1 MKNKILKNVL
11 TFTATAAILAG
22 CGNSTA
28 VTSQENSS
36 EDTSVSNSN
45 AQGTSS
51 ASEDQQSE
59 NTKTNIVYAKGVG
72 PYTELFEEAII
83 PILEKQGYTFTC
95 TELDLNQAD
104 AAISSGDA
112 DVSVEQHLAYMKA
125 YNEQADGHLVAL
137 GRVPTVPASVFSEK
151 HDSLDEIGDGMVI
164 AVPQDAGNQA
174 RAFVMLQDLGW
185 ITLKD
190 GTDYATA
197 AAEDVEENPYNL
209 EFYELQTTYIAT
221 SLSDFDYGV
230 ITGSIVYNA
239 GIDPSTALFNENL
252 TDDFWLQVVVN
263 EENQDAEWA
272 KAIVN
277 AYQSEEFLTWIKE
290 NNGPKY
296 SNLWSVPEYDSE
308 S

>member
-1 MKNKILKNVL
+1 MRKFRKSLLITVAAAALL
-11 TFTATAAILAG
+11 TGCAG
-22 CGNSTA
+22 GKDA
-28 VTSQENSS
+28 
-36 EDTSVSNSN
+36 DTS
-45 AQGTSS
+45 A
-51 ASEDQQSE
+51 E
-59 NTKTNIVYAKGVG
+59 NKTNIVYAKGVG

-83 PILEKQGYTFTC
+83 PILEEKGYTFTC

-104 AAISSGDA
+104 AAMTSGDA
-112 DVSVEQHLAYMKA
+112 DVSVEQHKAFMDA
-125 YNEQADGHLVAL
+125 YNEQAGGKLVAL
-137 GRVPTVPASVFSEK
+137 SKIPTVPASVFSEK
-151 HDSLDEIGDGMVI
+151 HTSLEEIGKDMVI

-185 ITLKD
+185 ITLKE
-190 GTDYATA
+190 GTDYAIA
-197 AAEDVEENPYNL
+197 SAEDVESNPYNL

-252 TDDFWLQVVVN
+252 SENFWLQVVVN
-263 EENQDAEWA
+263 ESNKDAQWA
-272 KAIVN
+272 KDIVA

-296 SNLWSVPEYDSE
+296 NELWSIPEYE
-308 S
+308 